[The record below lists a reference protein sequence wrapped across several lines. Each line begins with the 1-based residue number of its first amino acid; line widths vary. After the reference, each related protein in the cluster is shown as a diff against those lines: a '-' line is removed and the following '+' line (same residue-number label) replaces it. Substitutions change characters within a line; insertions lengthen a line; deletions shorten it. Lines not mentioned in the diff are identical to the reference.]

1 MKKIEFFFYRLKRR
15 LLTKNITNV
24 IARTNYQQNLNYDY
38 LFNHY
43 KHIIN
48 NSNYENNNNKEN
60 KTIWICWFQGMEN
73 APKIVKKCYES
84 ICKTFKGYEVVVITE
99 DNYNNY
105 VDIPNYIIRKR
116 KNNLIT
122 NAHFSD
128 IIRIELL
135 ANRGGIWIDSTVYS
149 TSKEVPKYLIEN
161 DMFVF
166 KEVNLNRGDVPSI
179 VASSWFMK
187 SNSGNPIILLTRDLI
202 REYWKKHNILLD
214 YFLLHLF
221 FSMATKKYK
230 SIWDNIPTYNNI
242 NPHIMQF
249 ELKNNYVKER
259 FEYYKS
265 ISDFHKLTFK
275 INIDDVS
282 KNSNL
287 NFILGGKNGKNK

>member
-1 MKKIEFFFYRLKRR
+1 MKKIEFFSYRLKRR
-15 LLTKNITNV
+15 LLTNNIKNIIT
-24 IARTNYQQNLNYDY
+24 RTNYQQNLNYDY
-38 LFNHY
+38 LY
-43 KHIIN
+43 KHYNNIIN
-48 NSNYENNNNKEN
+48 SSNYKNTNKREN
-60 KTIWICWFQGMEN
+60 KTVWICWFQGMEN
-73 APKIVKKCYES
+73 APEIVKKCYES
-84 ICKTFKGYEVVVITE
+84 ICNTFKDYQIIVITE
-99 DNYNNY
+99 NNY
-105 VDIPNYIIRKR
+105 KEYVNIPDYIIEKR
-116 KNNLIT
+116 KNNIIS

-135 ANRGGIWIDSTVYS
+135 AAKGGIWIDSTVYC
-149 TSKEVPKYLIEN
+149 TSSVVPKYLTEN
-161 DMFVF
+161 DMFLF
-166 KEVNLNRGDVPSI
+166 KEVNLNRGDAPSI

-187 SNSGNPIILLTRDLI
+187 ANAGNPIVLLTRDLI

-230 SIWDNIPTYNNI
+230 TIWEKVPTYNNI

-249 ELKNNYVKER
+249 ELNNNYTKER

-275 INIDDVS
+275 LKVDNIS

-287 NFILGGKNGKNK
+287 NFILGGSDEKNK